1 MPRRGLGYADSGA
14 SERVI
19 SQLLTEIDGIE
30 TLQNVLVIAAT
41 NRPDILDPA
50 VMRPGRFDR
59 LIYVPSP
66 DFDSLKEIFKI
77 HAGSMPLSK
86 DVSLDELARK
96 AQGYSGA
103 DIEAICREA
112 AMNALR
118 EDVDATEVS
127 SRDFDE
133 AMERVGPSIAPED
146 DAWYQKFSKRLRR
159 ERAAARTPVA

>member
-1 MPRRGLGYADSGA
+1 
-14 SERVI
+14 
-19 SQLLTEIDGIE
+19 
-30 TLQNVLVIAAT
+30 
-41 NRPDILDPA
+41 
-50 VMRPGRFDR
+50 MRPGRFDR

-66 DFDSLKEIFKI
+66 DFESLMEIFKI
-77 HAGSMPLSK
+77 HAGSLPLSK

-118 EDVDATEVS
+118 EDLDATEVS
-127 SRDFDE
+127 RRDFDE

-146 DAWYQKFSKRLRR
+146 DAWYQKFSKRPRR
-159 ERAAARTPVA
+159 ERAAARIPVA

>member
-1 MPRRGLGYADSGA
+1 
-14 SERVI
+14 
-19 SQLLTEIDGIE
+19 
-30 TLQNVLVIAAT
+30 
-41 NRPDILDPA
+41 
-50 VMRPGRFDR
+50 MRPGRFDR

-77 HAGSMPLSK
+77 HAISMPLLK

-118 EDVDATEVS
+118 EDIDATEVS
-127 SRDFDE
+127 RRDFDA
-133 AMERVGPSIAPED
+133 AMERIGPSIAPED
-146 DAWYQKFSKRLRR
+146 DAWYQKFIKRLRR
-159 ERAAARTPVA
+159 ERTAARTPVA